1 MKSKKILIL
10 ATFSAGVIVAI
21 ACFFL
26 MRNSNLPKY
35 IPNTAMGVVKI
46 NPLSIGR
53 KIDFEAIKKMKSY
66 KPMMK
71 EMEKD
76 SKKFSKFIENP
87 KEIGMSL
94 TDNIYFFL
102 ENSGSNTNKAAGMVF
117 GVANANSLKTFIES
131 FAKDANLEYEKSGDL
146 NIYKPKK
153 SENENEYSSSS
164 DFAIVWNDDACL
176 LYYAGKNSLKGAR
189 KIMTQAKE
197 KSMLAAE
204 SFNNCEDK
212 GGDMS
217 LYINYKEYMNF
228 ITQNMNMGGMQMNP
242 LASLPAQVKKYVDN
256 ISSADMIVNFNDQNI
271 STEFHQYYADEKL
284 SKEFKFVDDEGLS
297 SENLE
302 LMSPNGKILMGF
314 GGKLNMECIMT
325 MLKSMPQYKTSIKE
339 ICNTTGLT
347 ETEIETLLDGSIS
360 FAMTKLNTKQVEEMV
375 YDYEN
380 FNMETGEFNSTMQT
394 VTKVVPLMTAQLG
407 FQNEKTW
414 TKILKK
420 IETMSNGMIK
430 PQNGILSIPAGGI
443 LGSVHMVFVK
453 NKLVMTNDEE
463 SAKTLVKNKTW
474 NNQLEKNVNTLFAE
488 NSSAYYIDMNL
499 KNYGEGTL
507 KQWLRIPE
515 QSEEFDIFKSVM
527 AEFQNISVGGTNV
540 RADMQVN
547 FTDGPENSLM
557 RLFKIADLVSN
568 QVIKKQAERE
578 AARKAM
584 ELQLQQETLD
594 NATIAPYTD
603 EAY

>member
-1 MKSKKILIL
+1 MKSKKILII
-10 ATFSAGVIVAI
+10 ATVSIGAIVAI
-21 ACFFL
+21 ACFLL

-71 EMEKD
+71 EMEKN

-94 TDNIYFFL
+94 TDNIYFFG
-102 ENSGSNTNKAAGMVF
+102 ENSGSNSNKAAGMVF
-117 GVANANSLKTFIES
+117 GVADANSLKTFIES

-146 NIYKPKK
+146 NIFKPEK
-153 SENENEYSSSS
+153 SESEDDYSSSS
-164 DFAIVWNDDACL
+164 DFVIVWNDDACL
-176 LYYAGKNSLKGAR
+176 LYYAGKNSLKGAQ

-197 KSMLAAE
+197 KSMLAIEA
-204 SFNNCEDK
+204 FNNSEDK

-228 ITQNMNMGGMQMNP
+228 ITQNMGGMQP
-242 LASLPAQVKKYVDN
+242 LVSMPAPMKKYIDN

-271 STEFHQYYADEKL
+271 SSEFHQYFVDEKV
-284 SKEFKFVDDEGLS
+284 SKEFKLVDDKGLS
-297 SENLE
+297 NENLE

-314 GGKLNMECIMT
+314 GAKLNMECIMNL
-325 MLKSMPQYKTSIKE
+325 LKTMPQYKTSIKE

-347 ETEIETLLDGSIS
+347 ENEIETLLDGSIS
-360 FAMTKLNTKQVEEMV
+360 FAITKLNTKQVEEMV

-380 FNMETGEFNSTMQT
+380 FNPETGEFNSTMQT

-420 IETMSNGMIK
+420 IETMSNGMVK
-430 PQNGILSIPAGGI
+430 PQNGILSIPAGI

-453 NKLVMTNDEE
+453 NKLVFTNDEE

-474 NNQLEKNVNTLFAE
+474 NNQLEKNVNTLFSE

-527 AEFQNISVGGTNV
+527 AEFQNISMGGTNV

-547 FTDGPENSLM
+547 FSDGPENSLM

-584 ELQLQQETLD
+584 ELQMQNEIPAMDTVSA
-594 NATIAPYTD
+594 ATYTD

>member
-1 MKSKKILIL
+1 MKSKKILFL

-21 ACFFL
+21 AYFFL
-26 MRNSNLPKY
+26 TRNSNLPKY
-35 IPNTAMGVVKI
+35 IPSNAVGVVKI

-94 TDNIYFFL
+94 TDNIYFFG
-102 ENSGSNTNKAAGMVF
+102 ENSGSNSNKAIGMVF
-117 GVANANSLKTFIES
+117 GVADANSLKTFIES
-131 FAKDANLEYEKSGDL
+131 FAKDANLEFEKSGDL
-146 NIYKPKK
+146 NIFKPKK
-153 SENENEYSSSS
+153 SENDNEYASSS
-164 DFAIVWNDDACL
+164 DFAIVWNEDACL
-176 LYYAGKNSLKGAR
+176 LYYAGKNSLKGAQ

-197 KSMLAAE
+197 KSMLASEA
-204 SFNNCEDK
+204 FNKTEDE

-217 LYINYKEYMNF
+217 LYLNYKEYTNL
-228 ITQNMNMGGMQMNP
+228 ISQNAGMEFSK
-242 LASLPAQVKKYVDN
+242 SLPDKLKKYVDN
-256 ISSADMIVNFNDQNI
+256 VSGADMILNFNDENI

-284 SKEFKFVDDEGLS
+284 GKEFKLLADKGLS
-297 SENLE
+297 NENLE
-302 LMSPNGKILMGF
+302 LISPNGKILLGF
-314 GGKLNMECIMT
+314 GAMLNMETIVNL
-325 MLKSMPQYKTSIKE
+325 LKSIPQYKTSIKE
-339 ICNTTGLT
+339 ICSTTGLS
-347 ETEIETLLDGSIS
+347 ETEIETLLDGSLS
-360 FAMTKLNTKQVEEMV
+360 FAVTKLNTKQVEELV

-414 TKILKK
+414 TKILKQ

-430 PQNGILSIPAGGI
+430 PQNNILTIPAGV

-463 SAKTLVKNKTW
+463 SAKILAKNKTW
-474 NNQLEKNVNTLFAE
+474 NNQLDKEITNLFAE
-488 NSSAYYIDMNL
+488 NSTAYFFDMNL

-507 KQWLRIPE
+507 KQWLKIPE
-515 QSEEFDIFKSVM
+515 QSEEFETVKSVM
-527 AEFQNISVGGTNV
+527 SEFKNLSMYGNNTHAE
-540 RADMQVN
+540 MQVN
-547 FTDGPENSLM
+547 FSTGPENSLM
-557 RLFKIADLVSN
+557 RLFKIADLVSA
-568 QVIKKQAERE
+568 QVLKKQAERE

-594 NATIAPYTD
+594 APIAPYTD